1 MATPHTGDRVDLAA
15 QLADLAK
22 QATSVQSLDELLHT
36 VTTAATELVD
46 GADEA
51 DILLIESRKKFRS
64 HAPTSDLPVRLDE
77 LQQQTGQGPC
87 VDAALN
93 QTMVRA
99 NNLATDTRW
108 PEFAPAAINAGV
120 YSILSYT
127 LYSGGG
133 SLGALNLI
141 AKRVNAF
148 DDQDEEIGLMLATH
162 CAIAFDAVNKHE
174 QFQSALASRD
184 IIGQAKGMIM
194 ERFGVDAT
202 RAFELLRKLSQDSN
216 TPLATVA
223 AQLVESGPAQPS

>member
-36 VTTAATELVD
+36 LTTAATELIN
-46 GADEA
+46 EA
-51 DILLIESRKKFRS
+51 DILLIESRKQFRS

-120 YSILSYT
+120 YSMLSYT
-127 LYSGGG
+127 LYTVDG

-141 AKRVNAF
+141 ARHVNAF

-162 CAIAFDAVNKHE
+162 CAIAFDAANKHE

-194 ERFGVDAT
+194 EPFGVDAT

-216 TPLATVA
+216 TPLAIVA
-223 AQLVESGPAQPS
+223 ARLVESGPAQPS